1 MPSPPF
7 QRRKGHL
14 RMNRELIWLTRCYVV
29 FGVVAFPTYFIS
41 GELVRTLLSLTS
53 MIGLL
58 PAVWVAL
65 KRHHFPRGL
74 IGIIAAIGICYVA
87 SEIVGNLVGG
97 NQAIYFTTPIDIVA
111 NSLVIGALAW
121 VVSRRRGRFTSGDV
135 LDGLIIG
142 IGGWL
147 IAWIMLVQP
156 FLNLEQRPPLGLI
169 LNALYLPMAAPL
181 LALSAA
187 LVFSS
192 VGRRPATWLVVGSM
206 VANVVGD
213 AFFAVLEIGQ
223 AGSWAGS
230 TAYALY
236 LPAYAMAGAA
246 FIHPSAV
253 DLINKN
259 QEARRLQLPGRLAIT
274 GISLTGPIIL
284 VVSVSTATSFDRAV
298 RVVSTLAILGLVSLR
313 IAQATRSHSQA
324 QEELIVSARTDA
336 LTKLPNRTAMLELAD
351 RHMRESWSP
360 DTRPS
365 VMLIDIDR
373 FKNTNDSLGHQAGDE
388 ALRILACRLS
398 VVADKLGV
406 HLGRPS
412 GDEFL
417 VFDTTSTT
425 TGDALAHAEAFHE
438 VFKAPVSLDAGVMFL
453 TASIGVATMPTDHVA
468 EPSDLFRHADI
479 AMYRAKDAGRNC
491 VALYHESMQ
500 QRLRHRMQIETALH
514 SALDNHEMR
523 LFHQPIVDTT
533 SGHVAGFEALIRWQR
548 SDGTMMSPAEFI
560 PVAEETGI
568 ITSLGSWALLEA
580 LTQLNTW
587 REDGIVSDS
596 ATMSVNVSVRQLSDP
611 AFCDI
616 VEEALNRSG
625 LPAHLLWLEVTE
637 TMMIENP
644 EVARNTL
651 QRIHSTGV
659 RIALDD
665 FGTGYSSLSLLQQFP
680 IQRLKIDR
688 AFVSGIADNA
698 NDRSLVRSIIAL
710 AGALGLDIVGEGV
723 ETVQQ
728 LKMLRQLG
736 ADKAQGYLISHPV
749 PAEAMRSTI
758 AALESLSQWEAFDD
772 VLGDRPDRAT
782 RIS

>member
-1 MPSPPF
+1 MQRGLKRVAWAYVATGLLAAFAAPFLNSTGRAGLTLVVMAFFLPP
-7 QRRKGHL
+7 
-14 RMNRELIWLTRCYVV
+14 C
-29 FGVVAFPTYFIS
+29 VVAHKQHGFPGWFIAS
-41 GELVRTLLSLTS
+41 ALSIGGLYLLSAVLLEMSASSTMELVASA
-53 MIGLL
+53 ID
-58 PAVWVAL
+58 
-65 KRHHFPRGL
+65 L
-74 IGIIAAIGICYVA
+74 IANGIIIA
-87 SEIVGNLVGG
+87 L
-97 NQAIYFTTPIDIVA
+97 
-111 NSLVIGALAW
+111 LAW
-121 VVSRRRGRFTSGDV
+121 GVSQRRGRFTTGDI
-135 LDGLIIG
+135 LDGLIMG
-142 IGGWL
+142 LGGWL

-156 FLNLEQRPPLGLI
+156 YLDMSGRSNVNLV
-169 LNALYLPMAAPL
+169 LNAAYLPMATPL
-181 LALSAA
+181 IALAGGLVLSGLA
-187 LVFSS
+187 
-192 VGRRPATWLVVGSM
+192 RRPATWLFVTAV
-206 VANVVGD
+206 VANVGGD
-213 AFFAVLEIGQ
+213 ALYATFEIGIASAWSETL
-223 AGSWAGS
+223 AGS
-230 TAYALY
+230 LY
-236 LPAYAMAGAA
+236 LIAFASSGAA
-246 FIHPSAV
+246 LLHPTSPE
-253 DLINKN
+253 LIGKV
-259 QEARRLQLPGRLAIT
+259 ESHRRLKLPSRL
-274 GISLTGPIIL
+274 
-284 VVSVSTATSFDRAV
+284 TATGLILTIPITLMALVESTSGADRLV
-298 RVVSTLAILGLVSLR
+298 RGCSVLSLLILVSLR
-313 IAQATRSHSQA
+313 LAQATRSHLEA
-324 QEELIVSARTDA
+324 QDELIASARTDA
-336 LTKLPNRTAMLELAD
+336 LTKLPNRTAMLELAAQHLD
-351 RHMRESWSP
+351 ESWSLG
-360 DTRPS
+360 TRPS

-373 FKNTNDSLGHQAGDE
+373 FKNTNDSLGHEAGDE
-388 ALRILACRLS
+388 ALRILACRLG
-398 VVADKLGV
+398 VVADRLGV
-406 HLGRPS
+406 YLGRPS

-417 VFDTTSTT
+417 VLDTTSAS
-425 TGDALAHAEAFHE
+425 TGEALAHAEAFHE

-453 TASIGVATMPTDHVA
+453 TASIGVATMPTDRVT
-468 EPSDLFRHADI
+468 EPADLFRHADI

-491 VALYHESMQ
+491 LALYHETMQ
-500 QRLRHRMQIETALH
+500 QRLTHRMQIETALH

-533 SGHVAGFEALIRWQR
+533 SGRVAGFEALIRWQR

-644 EVARNTL
+644 DVARNTL
-651 QRIHSTGV
+651 QRIRSTGV

-698 NDRSLVRSIIAL
+698 NDRSLVRSIIAM

-772 VLGDRPDRAT
+772 VLGDRPDRPT
-782 RIS
+782 RIT

>member
-1 MPSPPF
+1 MKRRLERVAWAYVAGGLLAALAVPF
-7 QRRKGHL
+7 LNSTERAG
-14 RMNRELIWLTRCYVV
+14 LTLLVMGFFLPAC
-29 FGVVAFPTYFIS
+29 VVARRQHGFPAWFIAS
-41 GELVRTLLSLTS
+41 ALSIGGLYLLSAVLLATSTSTTAELVASVIDL
-53 MIGLL
+53 IANGII
-58 PAVWVAL
+58 VAL
-65 KRHHFPRGL
+65 F
-74 IGIIAAIGICYVA
+74 
-87 SEIVGNLVGG
+87 
-97 NQAIYFTTPIDIVA
+97 
-111 NSLVIGALAW
+111 AW
-121 VVSRRRGRFTSGDV
+121 GVSQRRGRFTAGDI
-135 LDGLIIG
+135 LDGLIMG

-147 IAWIMLVQP
+147 VAWITLVQP
-156 FLNLEQRPPLGLI
+156 YLDMNNGSNTNLV
-169 LNALYLPMAAPL
+169 LNAAYLPMATPL
-181 LALSAA
+181 IALAGGLVLSGLA
-187 LVFSS
+187 
-192 VGRRPATWLVVGSM
+192 RRPATWIFVAAVI
-206 VANVVGD
+206 ANVSGD
-213 AFFAVLEIGQ
+213 ALYATFEIGIASAWSETL
-223 AGSWAGS
+223 AGS
-230 TAYALY
+230 LY
-236 LPAYAMAGAA
+236 LIAFASSGAA
-246 FIHPSAV
+246 LLHPTSPE
-253 DLINKN
+253 LIGKV
-259 QEARRLQLPGRLAIT
+259 ESHRRLKLPGRL
-274 GISLTGPIIL
+274 
-284 VVSVSTATSFDRAV
+284 TATGLILTIPITLMALVESTSSYDRLV
-298 RVVSTLAILGLVSLR
+298 RACTVLGLLVMVSLR
-313 IAQATRSHSQA
+313 LAQATRSHLDA
-324 QEELIVSARTDA
+324 QDELITSARTDA
-336 LTKLPNRTAMLELAD
+336 LTKLPNRTAMLELAAQ
-351 RHMRESWSP
+351 HIEASLGLG
-360 DTRPS
+360 TRPS

-373 FKNTNDSLGHQAGDE
+373 FKNTNDSLGHEAGDE
-388 ALRILACRLS
+388 ALRILASRLS
-398 VVADKLGV
+398 AIADKLGV
-406 HLGRPS
+406 YLGRPS

-417 VFDTTSTT
+417 VLDTTSTT
-425 TGDALAHAEAFHE
+425 TGEALAHAEAFHGA
-438 VFKAPVSLDAGVMFL
+438 FKAPVSLDAGVMFL
-453 TASIGVATMPTDHVA
+453 TASIGVAMMPTDRVT
-468 EPSDLFRHADI
+468 EPSDLFRYADI

-491 VALYHESMQ
+491 VALYHDTMQ
-500 QRLRHRMQIETALH
+500 QRLTKRMQIETALH

-580 LTQLNTW
+580 LTQLTTW

-611 AFCDI
+611 SFCDI
-616 VEEALNRSG
+616 VQEALNRSG

-644 EVARNTL
+644 DVARHTL
-651 QRIHSTGV
+651 ERIRSTGV

-698 NDRSLVRSIIAL
+698 NDRSLVRSIIAM

-772 VLGDRPDRAT
+772 VLGDRPDRPT